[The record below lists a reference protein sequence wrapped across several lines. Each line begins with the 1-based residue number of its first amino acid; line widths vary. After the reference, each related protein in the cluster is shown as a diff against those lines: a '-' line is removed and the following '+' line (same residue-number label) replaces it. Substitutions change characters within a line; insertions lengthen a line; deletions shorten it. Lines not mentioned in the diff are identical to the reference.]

1 MAFLVIRVRSD
12 RGVKP
17 KIRDTMSMLNL
28 TRVNHAVLIPDTPA
42 YVGMLHKAK
51 DYITWGEVD
60 AETIA
65 TLISER
71 GRLVGDKPVTDAS
84 VKTGSDFSTIKAVSK
99 AIASGEAGTGDIDG
113 MKPVFRLHPP
123 RGPKGWGGIK
133 RSFTVGGALG
143 FRGGAITE
151 LAGRMM

>member
-1 MAFLVIRVRSD
+1 MTFLVIRVRSD

-42 YVGMLHKAK
+42 YAGMLHKAK

-60 AETIA
+60 ADTIA

-71 GRLVGDKPVTDAS
+71 GRMVGDKPVTNSS
-84 VKTGSDFSTIKAVSK
+84 VKSGSDYSTIKALSK
-99 AIASGEAGTGDIDG
+99 AIASGDAGTGDIDG

-143 FRGGAITE
+143 FRGEAIAD
-151 LAGRMM
+151 LAGRMI

>member
-1 MAFLVIRVRSD
+1 MTFLVIRARSD

-51 DYITWGEVD
+51 DYVTWGEVD
-60 AETIA
+60 ADTVSS
-65 TLISER
+65 LISER
-71 GRLVGDKPVTDAS
+71 GRMIGDKPVTNAVIKS
-84 VKTGSDFSTIKAVSK
+84 GSKFSTIGALSK
-99 AIASGEAGTGDIDG
+99 AIASGDARTSDVEG

-123 RGPKGWGGIK
+123 RGTKGWGGIK
-133 RSFTVGGALG
+133 RSYVAGGALG
-143 FRGGAITE
+143 FRGEAITD
-151 LAGRMM
+151 LVGRMI